1 MHCRNT
7 GHARCIS
14 EIIICMFVFSFDLCS
29 ILSSHLA
36 PNPQLF
42 QPFTKIDLYIQADR
56 TISANMNGF
65 HLVSMILE
73 GSDDLLDLACSP
85 RWALISFKWSSNP
98 YNLTNGRLGLFDPYK
113 WSHNFN
119 WSLDP
124 FWINTVSSEKFSPK

>member
-1 MHCRNT
+1 
-7 GHARCIS
+7 
-14 EIIICMFVFSFDLCS
+14 
-29 ILSSHLA
+29 
-36 PNPQLF
+36 
-42 QPFTKIDLYIQADR
+42 
-56 TISANMNGF
+56 MNGF